1 MFKNML
7 QLRNKMVQGN
17 TVRQATNNLFMRQ
30 MPQRMFSQGPVRAGG
45 PGIGAMLGVGLGTA
59 GLAYMM
65 YYGRNL
71 SQQRM
76 LGHQGQQMSFFNPI
90 VQ

>member
-30 MPQRMFSQGPVRAGG
+30 MPKRMYGEGPVRSGG